1 MPSKNLH
8 HRCEPAVKRLLLTHN
23 RKCSFTHKSSLLL
36 GWQLKHLVENGDSL
50 LDNRQYRVCHN
61 ISVKFRQITP
71 PPRQSTL
78 RITRAHVS
86 LDAVR
91 GRTAIVSATKNTR
104 ELQEAY
110 RLIVEVDPILQN
122 KEVLKRFIWM
132 ASMEDSQPL
141 QLGLFVKL
149 EGGGFV

>member
-36 GWQLKHLVENGDSL
+36 GWQLKHLVENSDSL

-61 ISVKFRQITP
+61 ISVIFRQITP

-78 RITRAHVS
+78 WITRVHVS
-86 LDAVR
+86 LYAVR
-91 GRTAIVSATKNTR
+91 GRTAIVSVTKNTR

-110 RLIVEVDPILQN
+110 CLIVEVACRHIVDR
-122 KEVLKRFIWM
+122 KSVVSTWGTM
-132 ASMEDSQPL
+132 
-141 QLGLFVKL
+141 
-149 EGGGFV
+149 

>member
-1 MPSKNLH
+1 M
-8 HRCEPAVKRLLLTHN
+8 
-23 RKCSFTHKSSLLL
+23 
-36 GWQLKHLVENGDSL
+36 
-50 LDNRQYRVCHN
+50 
-61 ISVKFRQITP
+61 
-71 PPRQSTL
+71 
-78 RITRAHVS
+78 S

-122 KEVLKRFIWM
+122 KEVLKRFAWI
-132 ASMEDSQPL
+132 ASMEDNLPL